1 MFHIIYPNTE
11 KGKSGSIGFY
21 DVDNLKFVE
30 NTEESIMEISNV
42 CYYDAKITELDNWK
56 QHNVYCEVPYHWQHL
71 IPLRWV
77 CSIKETNTSFVPKAQ
92 LAAKGFEDNDKNNV
106 SKESP
111 TCLK

>member
-1 MFHIIYPNTE
+1 MKIKVKIQVELQKLPAIILIGLMFHIIYPNTE

-56 QHNVYCEVPYHWQHL
+56 QHNVYCEVPYH
-71 IPLRWV
+71 
-77 CSIKETNTSFVPKAQ
+77 
-92 LAAKGFEDNDKNNV
+92 
-106 SKESP
+106 
-111 TCLK
+111 